1 MKQVNLR
8 VCRMIL
14 PLLFGLFLSLSAYAQ
29 QVSVKGHV
37 KDSTGEPVIGANV
50 VVKDNSSIGTITDL
64 NGNFVLSVPQNS
76 TLVIS
81 FIGYKPVEMK
91 AAPSVTVTLHE
102 DAVMLQEAVVI
113 GYGTVKK
120 NDVTG
125 SVMAI
130 DADKMVK
137 GMATSASDLLVGKAA
152 GVSVITDGGAPGA
165 GATIRVRGGS
175 SMSASNDPL
184 IVIDGVPV
192 DNTEIKGMGNPLS
205 TVHPN
210 DIETFT
216 ILKDASA
223 TAIYGSRASNG
234 VIIITTKKGQSGRVK
249 VDYSGT
255 FSISTKS
262 NTVDVMKAEDFRNFV
277 IEKFGKNSLQANAL
291 GKTSTDWQDEIFR
304 TAFSTDHN
312 VSVSGAVPHMP
323 YRVSVAYT
331 NENGILKTSNM
342 QRLTGAIN
350 LNPNF
355 FDKKLNIQLNVK
367 GVYNKNRFA
376 DRAAIGLATQYDPTQ
391 PVYME
396 GNPYGNGYFM
406 YMKQEGDKA
415 SPIDIGLANPVA
427 MLEEKDDKSTVY
439 RSIGNAQIDYKFHF
453 LPELRANLN
462 LGYDVSKSKGD
473 VIIADNSPLTYC
485 TGNFKNGFGENSHY
499 TQLKRNTLLDFY
511 LNYAN
516 TFGVNYIDVM
526 AGYSWQHFYNST
538 TNSYPY
544 SAAYA
549 EKTGE
554 EFYKKG
560 DDYASE
566 SYLVSFF
573 GRLNYPLLNRYLVTF
588 TLRNDG
594 SSRFSPDN
602 RWGLFP
608 SVALAWKLNE
618 ESFLKNVNAISDL
631 KLRLGYGLVGNQSI
645 DDFAFYTL
653 YDAKLEDGK
662 VTYVPKGSRGTKDI
676 TWESQRQFNVGLDMG
691 FLNGRITA
699 TMDAFFI
706 KNKDLLMTR
715 SLPLTSGFS
724 SAIENIGAIEN
735 KGIEF
740 ALNAKLIATR
750 NIQWNV
756 SANISADRNK
766 VTQLYGDNDA
776 VYNID
781 ADRNLQKEGNLFLGE
796 SRNTIYIWKTGGIAQ
811 VVDMEHLKN
820 IDFSGRQVNP
830 GDLYPLDINDDK
842 VIDDK
847 DRVIVGSP
855 DPKFYGGFSTDFSYK
870 GVTLNAVFN
879 YSCGGKKLSPYYE
892 SLITSRGTGI
902 ASIDLLDR
910 WTPENTDA
918 KFPRPIYNDP
928 TDTETMYY
936 NTFSASQ
943 MDFSVQNA
951 SFLRLSTLSLSYT
964 FPKSV
969 SEKMRIGNLRIYSTV
984 SNVFCLT
991 PYKGYDPETGDW
1003 YPPTRMFVFG
1013 LNVSL

>member
-277 IEKFGKNSLQANAL
+277 IEKFGENSLQANAL

-573 GRLNYPLLNRYLVTF
+573 GRLNYTLLNRYLVTF

-631 KLRLGYGLVGNQSI
+631 KLRLGYGVTGQQNLGNGDYPYMARYMYSKQVPTIILVI
-645 DDFAFYTL
+645 
-653 YDAKLEDGK
+653 
-662 VTYVPKGSRGTKDI
+662 P
-676 TWESQRQFNVGLDMG
+676 
-691 FLNGRITA
+691 
-699 TMDAFFI
+699 
-706 KNKDLLMTR
+706 
-715 SLPLTSGFS
+715 
-724 SAIENIGAIEN
+724 
-735 KGIEF
+735 
-740 ALNAKLIATR
+740 
-750 NIQWNV
+750 
-756 SANISADRNK
+756 
-766 VTQLYGDNDA
+766 
-776 VYNID
+776 
-781 ADRNLQKEGNLFLGE
+781 
-796 SRNTIYIWKTGGIAQ
+796 NT
-811 VVDMEHLKN
+811 H
-820 IDFSGRQVNP
+820 
-830 GDLYPLDINDDK
+830 
-842 VIDDK
+842 
-847 DRVIVGSP
+847 
-855 DPKFYGGFSTDFSYK
+855 
-870 GVTLNAVFN
+870 
-879 YSCGGKKLSPYYE
+879 
-892 SLITSRGTGI
+892 
-902 ASIDLLDR
+902 
-910 WTPENTDA
+910 
-918 KFPRPIYNDP
+918 
-928 TDTETMYY
+928 
-936 NTFSASQ
+936 
-943 MDFSVQNA
+943 
-951 SFLRLSTLSLSYT
+951 
-964 FPKSV
+964 
-969 SEKMRIGNLRIYSTV
+969 
-984 SNVFCLT
+984 
-991 PYKGYDPETGDW
+991 
-1003 YPPTRMFVFG
+1003 
-1013 LNVSL
+1013 

>member
-277 IEKFGKNSLQANAL
+277 IEKFGENSLQANAL

-406 YMKQEGDKA
+406 YMKQEGDKT

-573 GRLNYPLLNRYLVTF
+573 GRLNYTLLNRYLVTF

-631 KLRLGYGLVGNQSI
+631 KLRLGYGVTGQSRI
-645 DDFAFYTL
+645 WAMETIL
-653 YDAKLEDGK
+653 
-662 VTYVPKGSRGTKDI
+662 I
-676 TWESQRQFNVGLDMG
+676 WLDTC
-691 FLNGRITA
+691 I
-699 TMDAFFI
+699 
-706 KNKDLLMTR
+706 
-715 SLPLTSGFS
+715 P
-724 SAIENIGAIEN
+724 
-735 KGIEF
+735 
-740 ALNAKLIATR
+740 
-750 NIQWNV
+750 
-756 SANISADRNK
+756 
-766 VTQLYGDNDA
+766 
-776 VYNID
+776 
-781 ADRNLQKEGNLFLGE
+781 
-796 SRNTIYIWKTGGIAQ
+796 
-811 VVDMEHLKN
+811 
-820 IDFSGRQVNP
+820 RQVP
-830 GDLYPLDINDDK
+830 TIIL
-842 VIDDK
+842 VI
-847 DRVIVGSP
+847 P
-855 DPKFYGGFSTDFSYK
+855 
-870 GVTLNAVFN
+870 
-879 YSCGGKKLSPYYE
+879 
-892 SLITSRGTGI
+892 
-902 ASIDLLDR
+902 
-910 WTPENTDA
+910 NTH
-918 KFPRPIYNDP
+918 
-928 TDTETMYY
+928 
-936 NTFSASQ
+936 
-943 MDFSVQNA
+943 
-951 SFLRLSTLSLSYT
+951 
-964 FPKSV
+964 
-969 SEKMRIGNLRIYSTV
+969 
-984 SNVFCLT
+984 
-991 PYKGYDPETGDW
+991 
-1003 YPPTRMFVFG
+1003 
-1013 LNVSL
+1013 

>member
-8 VCRMIL
+8 ICRMIL

-64 NGNFVLSVPQNS
+64 NGNFVLSVPQHS

-81 FIGYKPVEMK
+81 FIGYKPVEVK
-91 AAPSVTVTLHE
+91 AAPSVTVTLQD

-262 NTVDVMKAEDFRNFV
+262 NTVDVMKADDFRNFV
-277 IEKFGKNSLQANAL
+277 IEKFGENSLQANAL

-406 YMKQEGDKA
+406 YMKQEGDKI

-427 MLEEKDDKSTVY
+427 MLEEKDEIDRLPQY
-439 RSIGNAQIDYKFHF
+439 R
-453 LPELRANLN
+453 
-462 LGYDVSKSKGD
+462 
-473 VIIADNSPLTYC
+473 
-485 TGNFKNGFGENSHY
+485 
-499 TQLKRNTLLDFY
+499 
-511 LNYAN
+511 
-516 TFGVNYIDVM
+516 
-526 AGYSWQHFYNST
+526 
-538 TNSYPY
+538 
-544 SAAYA
+544 
-549 EKTGE
+549 
-554 EFYKKG
+554 
-560 DDYASE
+560 
-566 SYLVSFF
+566 
-573 GRLNYPLLNRYLVTF
+573 
-588 TLRNDG
+588 
-594 SSRFSPDN
+594 
-602 RWGLFP
+602 
-608 SVALAWKLNE
+608 
-618 ESFLKNVNAISDL
+618 
-631 KLRLGYGLVGNQSI
+631 
-645 DDFAFYTL
+645 
-653 YDAKLEDGK
+653 
-662 VTYVPKGSRGTKDI
+662 
-676 TWESQRQFNVGLDMG
+676 QR
-691 FLNGRITA
+691 
-699 TMDAFFI
+699 
-706 KNKDLLMTR
+706 
-715 SLPLTSGFS
+715 
-724 SAIENIGAIEN
+724 
-735 KGIEF
+735 
-740 ALNAKLIATR
+740 
-750 NIQWNV
+750 
-756 SANISADRNK
+756 ADR
-766 VTQLYGDNDA
+766 L
-776 VYNID
+776 
-781 ADRNLQKEGNLFLGE
+781 
-796 SRNTIYIWKTGGIAQ
+796 
-811 VVDMEHLKN
+811 
-820 IDFSGRQVNP
+820 
-830 GDLYPLDINDDK
+830 
-842 VIDDK
+842 
-847 DRVIVGSP
+847 
-855 DPKFYGGFSTDFSYK
+855 
-870 GVTLNAVFN
+870 
-879 YSCGGKKLSPYYE
+879 
-892 SLITSRGTGI
+892 
-902 ASIDLLDR
+902 
-910 WTPENTDA
+910 
-918 KFPRPIYNDP
+918 
-928 TDTETMYY
+928 
-936 NTFSASQ
+936 
-943 MDFSVQNA
+943 
-951 SFLRLSTLSLSYT
+951 
-964 FPKSV
+964 
-969 SEKMRIGNLRIYSTV
+969 
-984 SNVFCLT
+984 
-991 PYKGYDPETGDW
+991 
-1003 YPPTRMFVFG
+1003 
-1013 LNVSL
+1013 

>member
-277 IEKFGKNSLQANAL
+277 IEKFGENSLQANAL

-573 GRLNYPLLNRYLVTF
+573 GRLNYTLLNRYLVTF

-631 KLRLGYGLVGNQSI
+631 KLRLGYGVTGQQNLGNGDYPYMARYMYSKAGANYYFGDTEYSLIAPQP
-645 DDFAFYTL
+645 
-653 YDAKLEDGK
+653 YDQNLKWEE
-662 VTYVPKGSRGTKDI
+662 TT
-676 TWESQRQFNVGLDMG
+676 TWNVGIDYG
-691 FLNGRITA
+691 FLNGRITG
-699 TMDAFFI
+699 TIDYYFR
-706 KNKDLLMTR
+706 KTKDLLNTVTAPAGTNF
-715 SLPLTSGFS
+715 SNQLLTNVGTL
-724 SAIENIGAIEN
+724 EN
-735 KGIEF
+735 KG
-740 ALNAKLIATR
+740 LS
-750 NIQWNV
+750 
-756 SANISADRNK
+756 SASMPM
-766 VTQLYGDNDA
+766 
-776 VYNID
+776 
-781 ADRNLQKEGNLFLGE
+781 LFQH
-796 SRNTIYIWKTGGIAQ
+796 RT
-811 VVDMEHLKN
+811 
-820 IDFSGRQVNP
+820 
-830 GDLYPLDINDDK
+830 
-842 VIDDK
+842 
-847 DRVIVGSP
+847 
-855 DPKFYGGFSTDFSYK
+855 
-870 GVTLNAVFN
+870 
-879 YSCGGKKLSPYYE
+879 
-892 SLITSRGTGI
+892 GTGI
-902 ASIDLLDR
+902 SAITSLIIR
-910 WTPENTDA
+910 IRS
-918 KFPRPIYNDP
+918 PR
-928 TDTETMYY
+928 
-936 NTFSASQ
+936 
-943 MDFSVQNA
+943 
-951 SFLRLSTLSLSYT
+951 
-964 FPKSV
+964 
-969 SEKMRIGNLRIYSTV
+969 
-984 SNVFCLT
+984 
-991 PYKGYDPETGDW
+991 
-1003 YPPTRMFVFG
+1003 
-1013 LNVSL
+1013 

>member
-277 IEKFGKNSLQANAL
+277 IEKFGENSLQANAL

-573 GRLNYPLLNRYLVTF
+573 GRLNYTLLNRYLVTF

-631 KLRLGYGLVGNQSI
+631 KLRLGYGVTGQQNLGNGDYPYMARYMYSKAGANYYFGDTEYSLIAPQP
-645 DDFAFYTL
+645 
-653 YDAKLEDGK
+653 YDQNLKWEE
-662 VTYVPKGSRGTKDI
+662 TT
-676 TWESQRQFNVGLDMG
+676 TWNVGIDYG
-691 FLNGRITA
+691 FLNGRITG
-699 TMDAFFI
+699 TIDYYFR
-706 KNKDLLMTR
+706 KTKDLLNTVTAPAGTNF
-715 SLPLTSGFS
+715 SNQLLTNVGTL
-724 SAIENIGAIEN
+724 EN
-735 KGIEF
+735 KGFEF
-740 ALNAKLIATR
+740 SINAHA
-750 NIQWNV
+750 
-756 SANISADRNK
+756 
-766 VTQLYGDNDA
+766 
-776 VYNID
+776 
-781 ADRNLQKEGNLFLGE
+781 
-796 SRNTIYIWKTGGIAQ
+796 
-811 VVDMEHLKN
+811 
-820 IDFSGRQVNP
+820 
-830 GDLYPLDINDDK
+830 
-842 VIDDK
+842 
-847 DRVIVGSP
+847 
-855 DPKFYGGFSTDFSYK
+855 
-870 GVTLNAVFN
+870 
-879 YSCGGKKLSPYYE
+879 
-892 SLITSRGTGI
+892 GTGI
-902 ASIDLLDR
+902 SAITSLIIR
-910 WTPENTDA
+910 IRS
-918 KFPRPIYNDP
+918 PR
-928 TDTETMYY
+928 
-936 NTFSASQ
+936 
-943 MDFSVQNA
+943 
-951 SFLRLSTLSLSYT
+951 
-964 FPKSV
+964 
-969 SEKMRIGNLRIYSTV
+969 
-984 SNVFCLT
+984 
-991 PYKGYDPETGDW
+991 
-1003 YPPTRMFVFG
+1003 
-1013 LNVSL
+1013 

>member
-277 IEKFGKNSLQANAL
+277 IEKFGENSLQANAL

-406 YMKQEGDKA
+406 YMKQEGDKT

-573 GRLNYPLLNRYLVTF
+573 GRLNYTLLNRYLVTF

-631 KLRLGYGLVGNQSI
+631 KLRLGYGVTGQQNLGNGDYPYMARYMYSK
-645 DDFAFYTL
+645 A
-653 YDAKLEDGK
+653 
-662 VTYVPKGSRGTKDI
+662 
-676 TWESQRQFNVGLDMG
+676 
-691 FLNGRITA
+691 
-699 TMDAFFI
+699 
-706 KNKDLLMTR
+706 
-715 SLPLTSGFS
+715 
-724 SAIENIGAIEN
+724 GANYYFGDTEYS
-735 KGIEF
+735 
-740 ALNAKLIATR
+740 LIAP
-750 NIQWNV
+750 QPY
-756 SANISADRNK
+756 D
-766 VTQLYGDNDA
+766 Q
-776 VYNID
+776 
-781 ADRNLQKEGNLFLGE
+781 NLKWE
-796 SRNTIYIWKTGGIAQ
+796 
-811 VVDMEHLKN
+811 
-820 IDFSGRQVNP
+820 
-830 GDLYPLDINDDK
+830 
-842 VIDDK
+842 
-847 DRVIVGSP
+847 
-855 DPKFYGGFSTDFSYK
+855 
-870 GVTLNAVFN
+870 
-879 YSCGGKKLSPYYE
+879 
-892 SLITSRGTGI
+892 
-902 ASIDLLDR
+902 
-910 WTPENTDA
+910 
-918 KFPRPIYNDP
+918 
-928 TDTETMYY
+928 ET
-936 NTFSASQ
+936 T
-943 MDFSVQNA
+943 
-951 SFLRLSTLSLSYT
+951 T
-964 FPKSV
+964 
-969 SEKMRIGNLRIYSTV
+969 
-984 SNVFCLT
+984 
-991 PYKGYDPETGDW
+991 
-1003 YPPTRMFVFG
+1003 
-1013 LNVSL
+1013 